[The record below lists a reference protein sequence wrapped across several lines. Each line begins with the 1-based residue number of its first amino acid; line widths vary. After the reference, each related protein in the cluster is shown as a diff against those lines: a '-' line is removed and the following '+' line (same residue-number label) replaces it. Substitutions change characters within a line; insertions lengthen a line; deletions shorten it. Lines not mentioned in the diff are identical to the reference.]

1 MEVNDDWSLL
11 MVNAEAEPL
20 YGGQL
25 PWEVI
30 WTQSGLGMSEN
41 LTLVGLS
48 HWSLKGACYDS

>member
-1 MEVNDDWSLL
+1 

-30 WTQSGLGMSEN
+30 WTQSGLGMSE
-41 LTLVGLS
+41 T
-48 HWSLKGACYDS
+48 